1 MKSTFKRNL
10 LIGFGVSLL
19 LVIVSSIASYTS
31 IRNLLNSE
39 AQVSH
44 TNKVIS
50 QLENVI
56 STLKDA
62 ETGQRGFLLTNQ
74 DNFLQPYFGSR
85 EKAAS
90 LVGSLKK
97 LTSDN
102 LSQQNDLE
110 KLEDVINNRMNV
122 LQQLIDKRK
131 SGVAILNTDL
141 EIGKIYM
148 DSARAIVN
156 SLEERENALLHER
169 TARMKTFTSST
180 PVLIV
185 TAALLSLLITIF
197 FFLRVNNDFEN
208 KVRLQRELEEKDKD
222 MQRRI
227 TAIQSIAGKI
237 SQGDYKIRVNDDVK
251 DVLGELTGSLNTMAE
266 TLDGSFTLL
275 SDKERLQ
282 TGIAGMNE
290 KLLGEQDVNELTV
303 IIAQAAAEFTGSNTA
318 AFYLVNSNGNLE
330 YSAGY
335 AFDIGDGRRRVIKR
349 GEGLAGQAYSSGK
362 IITLHEINGNDILI
376 SFATG
381 KVKPKSVIAVPV
393 YFERK
398 VKGVLELASINVY
411 DKNAIAFLENISDN
425 IGIVLNT
432 AENRRRLKELLEETQ
447 AQAEELQSQHSE
459 LENLN
464 AELEAQAEKLQ
475 TSEEELKVQQEE
487 LLQANSELQENARS
501 LEEKNQLISERN
513 IEIQKK
519 AEELAIST
527 KYKSEFLANMSH
539 ELRTPLNSILL
550 LARLLS
556 ENTDN
561 NLSADQV
568 EYATVIR
575 NSGNS
580 LLSLIDEILD
590 LSRIESGK
598 LNVEYG
604 PVTIKEIVS
613 DLKSLFVPLFKDKNL
628 ELRFETDDNVQEA
641 IETDRMRI
649 GQVLKNLLSNALKF
663 TSKGY
668 VQLRISASRDK
679 KFVSFAVKDTGIGIP
694 ADKQLLIFEA
704 FQQADGSTRRKYGG
718 TGLGLSISRELA
730 RLLGGK
736 IEVTSKPNEGS
747 EFIITIPVS
756 QSIARE
762 NAAAKNQE
770 IISPGVRKEE
780 IQLQPFDK
788 YTTVLIPENIP
799 DDRASIGED
808 DNVILIIDDDVN
820 FAKSLLDFT
829 RKKGY
834 KGVVAVRGDEGIQLA
849 KQLRP
854 AGILL
859 DIQLPV
865 KSGWDVIE
873 ALKSSP
879 YTRHIPVHM
888 MSVYEAKNESMMKG
902 AVNFIN
908 KPVAFENIQ
917 EIFKKI
923 EYVLY
928 HNPKKVLI
936 AEDNAMHAK
945 ALAFFLENAGVVT
958 EVKHTVEE
966 SIESLQ
972 DKKIDCVILDMGV
985 PDSKA
990 YDMLDNVRKTAG
1002 LEDVPIIIFTGKSLS
1017 QAEEMRIKQYAD
1029 SIVIKTAHSYRRL
1042 LDEVSLFLHL
1052 VEDDKNAAGK
1062 SALSKTVVL
1071 KDVLKGKTVLIAD
1084 DDARNIFSL
1093 TKALEQ
1099 VQMNVVTAIDGKEA
1113 LKKLES
1119 HPETD
1124 IVLMDMMMPEMDGY
1138 TTIEEIRRHYKFKKL
1153 PVLAVTAK
1161 AMSGDREKCIKAG
1174 ASDYISKP
1182 VDIDQLLSLLR
1193 VWLYEK

>member
-1 MKSTFKRNL
+1 M
-10 LIGFGVSLL
+10 
-19 LVIVSSIASYTS
+19 VIVSSIASYTS

-62 ETGQRGFLLTNQ
+62 ETGQRGFLLTRQ
-74 DNFLQPYFGSR
+74 DDFLQPYSGAR

-90 LVGSLKK
+90 LVESLKK
-97 LTSDN
+97 LTTDN
-102 LSQQNDLE
+102 PLQQQDL
-110 KLEDVINNRMNV
+110 KRLGDVIVNRMGA

-131 SGVAILNTDL
+131 AGIAIVNADL
-141 EIGKIYM
+141 ELGKTYM

-156 SLEERENALLHER
+156 NLEDRENALLHER
-169 TARMKTFTSST
+169 TLRMKTFTSST
-180 PVLIV
+180 PILIV

-197 FFLRVNNDFEN
+197 FFLRVNKDFEN
-208 KVRLQRELEEKDKD
+208 KVRLQKELEGKDRD
-222 MQRRI
+222 IQRRI
-227 TAIQSIAGKI
+227 TAIRAIAGKI
-237 SQGDYKIRVNDDVK
+237 SQGDYKIRVNDEAR

-266 TLDGSFTLL
+266 TLERSFTLL

-282 TGIAGMNE
+282 AGIAGMNE
-290 KLLGEQDVNELTV
+290 KLLGEQDVSELAI
-303 IIAQAAAEFTGSNTA
+303 IIAQAAAEYTGSNTA

-335 AFDIGDGRRRVIKR
+335 AFDIGDESRRIIKR
-349 GEGLAGQAYSSGK
+349 GQGLAGQAYSSGK
-362 IITLHEINGNDILI
+362 IITLQEVNENDILI

-381 KVKPKSVIAVPV
+381 KAKPKCIIAVPV

-398 VKGVLELASINVY
+398 VKAVLELASVNVY
-411 DKNAIAFLENISDN
+411 DKNAMAFLENISDN

-487 LLQANSELQENARS
+487 LLQANSELEENARS

-550 LARLLS
+550 LSRLLS
-556 ENTDN
+556 ENTDK
-561 NLSADQV
+561 NLSSDQV

-598 LNVEYG
+598 LNVEYNS
-604 PVTIKEIVS
+604 VTIKEIIS
-613 DLKSLFVPLFKDKNL
+613 DLKSLFAPLFKDKNL
-628 ELRFETDDNVQEA
+628 ELRFETDDDVQEA

-668 VQLRISASRDK
+668 VQLKISASQDK
-679 KFVSFAVKDTGIGIP
+679 QFISFAVKDTGIGIP

-736 IEVTSKPNEGS
+736 IEVASKPNEGS
-747 EFIITIPVS
+747 EFVITIPVS

-762 NAAAKNQE
+762 NAEIKKQE
-770 IISPGVRKEE
+770 TVLPDQRKED
-780 IQLQPFDK
+780 IQVQPFDK
-788 YTTVLIPENIP
+788 YTAVPIPENIP
-799 DDRASIGED
+799 DDRASIKED
-808 DNVILIIDDDVN
+808 DKVILIIDDDVN

-849 KQLRP
+849 RQLRP

-888 MSVYEAKNESMMKG
+888 MSVYEAKNESMMRG

-917 EIFKKI
+917 DIFKKI

-945 ALAFFLENAGVVT
+945 ALAFFLENAGVIT

-966 SIESLQ
+966 SIASLQ
-972 DKKIDCVILDMGV
+972 DRKVDCVILDMGV

-990 YDMLDNVRKTAG
+990 YDMLDNVRKTPG

-1052 VEDDKNAAGK
+1052 VEDDKNATG
-1062 SALSKTVVL
+1062 KTVVTKTMVL

-1138 TTIEEIRRHYKFKKL
+1138 TTIEEIRKHYKFKKL

-1193 VWLYEK
+1193 VWLYEKY